1 MNKFLINLRVRVIL
15 NLIKYVWTSD
25 IIIYFTVNN
34 KNVQL
39 IKTLL
44 LYMNFYVE
52 AYNINK
58 ESLISLPWLK
68 NVIIKIGAEINLLS
82 INSPGRKIL
91 IDIVKK
97 EWSDGKVKMY
107 LYKNLKNGITEYDR
121 IYDSISLGYSESEK
135 SVKHK
140 QVEI

>member
-1 MNKFLINLRVRVIL
+1 
-15 NLIKYVWTSD
+15 
-25 IIIYFTVNN
+25 
-34 KNVQL
+34 
-39 IKTLL
+39 
-44 LYMNFYVE
+44 MNFYVE

-58 ESLISLPWLK
+58 ESLVNLSWLK
-68 NVIIKIGAEINLLS
+68 NVIIKIGTEINWLS
-82 INSPGRKIL
+82 ENSSGSKKL